1 MYASIQTVCGC
12 HGFLLF
18 ESIHCDR
25 CRSLIPF
32 QLSEESLIDPV
43 LTNNMINGV
52 NVKPMPT
59 NKQASNMLV
68 SHQKQHGITIGHVR
82 FRALCPF
89 CNSPTYVL
97 RYFCK
102 RERMYYH
109 LRVQYFGENEHT
121 VYKSIAEIQNMNNHE
136 KDDTSRNQTNSS
148 MSISADDSITLSGT
162 LSQQPPSTI
171 IYDQTGLQSAR
182 DQQIKNE
189 KNLYPFQD
197 IEGDLFDVLRNG
209 LFYDTILQCQDGV
222 KIQAHRCI
230 LGGRSHWFRNLLG
243 EHHDLETKGD
253 YVLQISIDDVQS
265 EIMNEILNFIYT
277 NRCLISLKN
286 APDLLIV
293 AKRFELEKL
302 SRQVSDFLI
311 FRLNVDNALDM
322 LISAHESDSD
332 ALKHACIRLINRH
345 AEKIKRTE
353 KWKKFKAEYVD
364 LVPEL
369 YENRIER
376 PPHPQ
381 HTFLP
386 DVFTAPA
393 ILPESIHKLSQLYD
407 NPVKQRA
414 PSPKSRILPPPK
426 QRQKPVHQNPSFQP
440 VQHAHPK
447 ELMIK
452 ETTGPFPPR
461 NGSTLSSAFGRESP
475 VRKQVANNTGRRPAP
490 PQAAVPT
497 LTRTVFPNAKQ
508 QPQVEAYRRPVN
520 VYDKSVAVPTNNQ
533 KQKPNNNQVSRRSPP
548 SAPIKASKPISPKR
562 VIEIR
567 RSPTLTD
574 TSQDEQL
581 TLARVISVDTME

>member
-230 LGGRSHWFRNLLG
+230 LGMKVH
-243 EHHDLETKGD
+243 
-253 YVLQISIDDVQS
+253 
-265 EIMNEILNFIYT
+265 
-277 NRCLISLKN
+277 
-286 APDLLIV
+286 
-293 AKRFELEKL
+293 KR
-302 SRQVSDFLI
+302 
-311 FRLNVDNALDM
+311 
-322 LISAHESDSD
+322 
-332 ALKHACIRLINRH
+332 
-345 AEKIKRTE
+345 
-353 KWKKFKAEYVD
+353 
-364 LVPEL
+364 
-369 YENRIER
+369 
-376 PPHPQ
+376 
-381 HTFLP
+381 
-386 DVFTAPA
+386 
-393 ILPESIHKLSQLYD
+393 
-407 NPVKQRA
+407 
-414 PSPKSRILPPPK
+414 
-426 QRQKPVHQNPSFQP
+426 
-440 VQHAHPK
+440 
-447 ELMIK
+447 
-452 ETTGPFPPR
+452 
-461 NGSTLSSAFGRESP
+461 
-475 VRKQVANNTGRRPAP
+475 
-490 PQAAVPT
+490 
-497 LTRTVFPNAKQ
+497 
-508 QPQVEAYRRPVN
+508 
-520 VYDKSVAVPTNNQ
+520 
-533 KQKPNNNQVSRRSPP
+533 
-548 SAPIKASKPISPKR
+548 
-562 VIEIR
+562 
-567 RSPTLTD
+567 
-574 TSQDEQL
+574 
-581 TLARVISVDTME
+581 